1 MGELHL
7 ASKKILIIG
16 GVAAGPKTAAR
27 VRRLDPEAQITI
39 LEKGKYISYAGC
51 GMPFYLSGKIH
62 QFDELYSTSYGV
74 KRDPEFF
81 KTERGVDVFTGV
93 EAISID
99 RANKKVVARDVETG
113 EEKVYEYDKLVLGTG
128 SYPITPPIENLD
140 LAGVYRLNHLTDA
153 ETIKNA
159 LDAGEVNEVVVIGTG
174 FIGMEAVDAIFNPR
188 RAVTVVEFKDTLL
201 PGILDPDMAKILYK
215 NFYEQGLEGRFGE
228 KVLKLEGEDGRVTK
242 VITDKGS
249 IDADAVIL
257 AVGVRPNVKLAQEA
271 GLTIGETGGIV
282 VNEYLQTSDPDIYA
296 LGDCAENVNL
306 ITGKKV
312 FAPMATYANRQ
323 GRVVG
328 DNVTGGK
335 STFKGVLGT
344 GVLHCMDMNVART
357 GLGEVQAKALG
368 YDIETITV
376 ATFDMTHYHP
386 SSNKVII
393 KMIAEKGTQR
403 VLGMQGIGKGEV
415 AKRADVV
422 ATMLHYGGTL
432 DDLLTIDLGYAPPYN
447 TPIDPM
453 VHAGNALKN
462 KLEGLAKTYTPAEVQ
477 AKIEKDEDF
486 VLLDVRPPHQFIMRN
501 IKDKRTQQLT
511 LSEIREKLDQVP
523 RDKEIVTVCVMG
535 SRAYEGARILEGAGF
550 NNVKFMEAGMEGW
563 IFDMDDF

>member
-1 MGELHL
+1 M

-27 VRRLDPEAQITI
+27 ARRLDPEAQITI

-62 QFDELYSTSYGV
+62 DFDHLYSTSYGV

-81 KTERGVDVFTGV
+81 KSERGVDVFTGV

-99 RANKKVVARDVETG
+99 RTNKKVVARDVETG
-113 EEKVYEYDKLVLGTG
+113 EEKIFEYDKLVLGTG
-128 SYPITPPIENLD
+128 SNPITPPIENLD
-140 LAGVYRLNHLTDA
+140 LKGVYRLNHLTDA
-153 ETIKNA
+153 AAIKQA
-159 LDAGEVNEVVVIGTG
+159 LDAGEVNDVVVIGTG
-174 FIGMEAVDAIFNPR
+174 FIGMEAVDAIFSPR
-188 RAVTVVEFKDTLL
+188 RTVTVVEFRETLL
-201 PGILDPDMAKILYK
+201 PGILDPDMGKLLYK
-215 NFYEQGLEGRFGE
+215 SFYEQGLEGRFGE
-228 KVLKLEGEDGRVTK
+228 KVLKLEGEDGRVSK

-257 AVGVRPNVKLAQEA
+257 AVGVRPNVKLAQDA
-271 GLTIGETGGIV
+271 GLTIGETGAIA
-282 VNEYLQTSDPDIYA
+282 VNEYMETSDPDIYA
-296 LGDCAENVNL
+296 LGDCAENTNL
-306 ITGKKV
+306 LTGKKV

-328 DNVTGGK
+328 DNVTGRK
-335 STFKGVLGT
+335 STFKGILGT

-357 GLGEVQAKALG
+357 GLGEVQARALG

-386 SSNKVII
+386 NSNKIVL

-403 VLGMQGIGKGEV
+403 ILGIQGLGKGEV

-422 ATMLHYGGTL
+422 AALIQYGGTL
-432 DDLLTIDLGYAPPYN
+432 DDLLNVDLGYAPPYN

-462 KLEGLAKTYTPAEVQ
+462 KLEGIANTYTPAEVQ
-477 AKIEKDEDF
+477 AKLEKGDDF
-486 VLLDVRPPHQFIMRN
+486 VLLDVRTAQQFNMRY
-501 IKDKRTQQLT
+501 IEDERTKQLA
-511 LSEIREKLDQVP
+511 LGELRQKLAEVP
-523 RDKEIVTVCVMG
+523 KDKEIVTVCVMG
-535 SRAYEGARILEGAGF
+535 SRAYEAARILEGAGF

-563 IFDMDDF
+563 PFDMEDF